1 MRVIE
6 IACVGERPRRL
17 VGDRGN
23 LAIHVEELAYVQ
35 AEAFHDVL
43 ESVGVHR
50 LLESLAQQIL
60 PALWIGEMAVDC
72 EHDIVGDEALGG
84 GKEAEVVL
92 HHAPLVFRQAV
103 ARFPEGDVGLH
114 RDLRRHPMV
123 VASARYFSHAQ
134 RYFVGKRWFTS
145 ARALIICFSSTLT
158 REAPRAI
165 SPRPVASGG
174 GLRSIPAC
182 RACSDHSSKTVSPY
196 WQASQVGSSS
206 AQAFALSTRIGTAET
221 ALSLPS
227 ERFRVDF
234 STWVAEREHR

>member
-50 LLESLAQQIL
+50 LIESLAQQIL

-84 GKEAEVVL
+84 GKEAEVAL
-92 HHAPLVFRQAV
+92 HHAPLVFPQAV
-103 ARFPEGDVGLH
+103 ARFPERDVGLH
-114 RDLRRHPMV
+114 RDLRRRPMV
-123 VASARYFSHAQ
+123 VAS
-134 RYFVGKRWFTS
+134 GKIFLPCPAIFRRQEMVHVRASVDHLLFIDADPGGS
-145 ARALIICFSSTLT
+145 ACDIAETCRIGRRPALDTCVQGVFGPFEQDRFPLLAGFAGWVIERAGLCAVDQNWHRGDGVELAVRALQS
-158 REAPRAI
+158 
-165 SPRPVASGG
+165 
-174 GLRSIPAC
+174 
-182 RACSDHSSKTVSPY
+182 
-196 WQASQVGSSS
+196 
-206 AQAFALSTRIGTAET
+206 
-221 ALSLPS
+221 
-227 ERFRVDF
+227 RFLDMGR
-234 STWVAEREHR
+234 